1 MRSRGRGKGS
11 CGTGT
16 RLRGRREPG
25 ERGSG
30 TVLVL
35 GLGLLLLI
43 LLGAVLLLLQSAVAA
58 ERSATAADL
67 SALAAAD
74 TVRGL
79 RSGDP
84 CAVAGE
90 VAARNGA
97 ALTGCAVNT
106 ADQSV
111 LVGTEVG
118 LRLLPWP
125 ATGQARAGPPP

>member
-1 MRSRGRGKGS
+1 MRKAGAGG
-11 CGTGT
+11 
-16 RLRGRREPG
+16 G

-35 GLGLLLLI
+35 GSGLLLLI
-43 LLGAVLLLLQSAVAA
+43 LFGAVLLLLQSAVAA
-58 ERSATAADL
+58 ARSATAADL

-84 CAVAGE
+84 CAVAEE
-90 VAARNGA
+90 VAGRNGA
-97 ALTGCAVNT
+97 ALTGCAVNAT
-106 ADQSV
+106 DQSV
-111 LVGTEVG
+111 QVGTEVG

-125 ATGQARAGPPP
+125 ATGLARAGPPP